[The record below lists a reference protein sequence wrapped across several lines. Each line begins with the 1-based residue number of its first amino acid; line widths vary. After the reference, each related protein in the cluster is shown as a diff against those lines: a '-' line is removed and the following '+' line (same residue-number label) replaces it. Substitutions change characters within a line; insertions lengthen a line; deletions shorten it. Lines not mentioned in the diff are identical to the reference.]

1 MADIFA
7 RRHLSPAQA
16 RTVAQRRFEDAEWL
30 RKSNDNARANGVFYL
45 AGIVIECLLKAALL
59 ERHPDMQ
66 RAVAQDTLSSSG
78 RRVWSLIYRL
88 HGLDEMPAFLPDL
101 QKRLAEKDAKERTN
115 LLRTLKSICA
125 RWTIF
130 ARYSPKSE
138 VMKNAADF
146 LDQVRELK
154 EWLK

>member
-1 MADIFA
+1 MAEIFA
-7 RRHLSPAQA
+7 RTHLSPTQA

-30 RKSNDNARANGVFYL
+30 RKSGENARANGVFYL
-45 AGIVIECLLKAALL
+45 GGLVIECLLKAALL

-66 RAVAQDTLSSSG
+66 RPVAVDTLSSTG
-78 RRVWSLIYRL
+78 RRVWNLIYRL
-88 HGLDEMPAFLPDL
+88 HGLDEMLAFLPDL
-101 QKRLAEKDAKERTN
+101 QKRLVEKDAKERTN
-115 LLRTLKSICA
+115 LFRTLKSICA

-130 ARYSPKSE
+130 ARYSPKTE

-154 EWLK
+154 EWLR